1 MLPRALIVVAAAG
14 LSHAVQMIKVQ
25 PNVEAN
31 ESNATQLLQQTPMA
45 EVVMLIQGLAAKVEA
60 DGKAEQQ
67 SYDKYAC
74 WCEATLGRKA
84 GDISEAKK
92 EIEDLSTL
100 LVKLSAEIAT
110 HGAEIE
116 NLNKAIEANIA
127 SQKEATEV
135 RAGENSEYT
144 GEKIESEQCIGALE
158 AAIKVL
164 TGAGAGKAGFLATM
178 QEAQLL
184 SVVAGVR
191 GVLKSKT
198 ATSSISDS
206 DLSVVHRF
214 VERPE
219 DFVGKS
225 SSLSAVQ
232 IAQNPFGD
240 YAPQSTQIQGILKG
254 MYDAFAGDLEK
265 ENAEESEQEKA
276 FRALM
281 ATKKAELA
289 TLQATLERHTLDKAS
304 KTKLEAESQQA
315 RDDEEAQLAADE
327 QFFEETKQG
336 CKGKATEWNERSR
349 LRTEELQGMGKAV
362 EILNGGAATFVNA
375 TTTFIQKSLTVNDGA
390 GNENNKAWAHL
401 KQLSMRFT
409 SQRLAKLAYLLKTG
423 GHFDA
428 VITAIDEMTKILRE
442 EEQDDITHRDRCQGS
457 QNKNGNDIE
466 DAEHNIAKT
475 ESELQRMEGVSNEL
489 KDKVNTLDGE
499 INATGEDMA
508 TLLKMRNK
516 ESKEFVQSLADD
528 TDAIAL
534 LNKAIVEISAFYTR
548 NKIPLELAQKKEEPE
563 YSIDQDKAPETV
575 WDAAG
580 YEGRK
585 SETGGIVAILH
596 MLVEDL
602 DIEMGDAR
610 KADADAQKQYLDQNG
625 SMQKSL
631 DASKASKSATEVELA
646 DLGAKMNEADEYKGR
661 EGTDLKGQNEAKAA
675 LSTDCAWVET
685 HFESRRTKRKTEM
698 DGLTEAKAYLAG
710 VEAGTE
716 VA

>member
-1 MLPRALIVVAAAG
+1 
-14 LSHAVQMIKVQ
+14 
-25 PNVEAN
+25 
-31 ESNATQLLQQTPMA
+31 
-45 EVVMLIQGLAAKVEA
+45 
-60 DGKAEQQ
+60 
-67 SYDKYAC
+67 
-74 WCEATLGRKA
+74 
-84 GDISEAKK
+84 
-92 EIEDLSTL
+92 
-100 LVKLSAEIAT
+100 
-110 HGAEIE
+110 
-116 NLNKAIEANIA
+116 
-127 SQKEATEV
+127 
-135 RAGENSEYT
+135 
-144 GEKIESEQCIGALE
+144 
-158 AAIKVL
+158 
-164 TGAGAGKAGFLATM
+164 
-178 QEAQLL
+178 
-184 SVVAGVR
+184 
-191 GVLKSKT
+191 
-198 ATSSISDS
+198 
-206 DLSVVHRF
+206 
-214 VERPE
+214 
-219 DFVGKS
+219 
-225 SSLSAVQ
+225 
-232 IAQNPFGD
+232 
-240 YAPQSTQIQGILKG
+240 
-254 MYDAFAGDLEK
+254 
-265 ENAEESEQEKA
+265 
-276 FRALM
+276 
-281 ATKKAELA
+281 
-289 TLQATLERHTLDKAS
+289 
-304 KTKLEAESQQA
+304 
-315 RDDEEAQLAADE
+315 
-327 QFFEETKQG
+327 
-336 CKGKATEWNERSR
+336 
-349 LRTEELQGMGKAV
+349 
-362 EILNGGAATFVNA
+362 
-375 TTTFIQKSLTVNDGA
+375 
-390 GNENNKAWAHL
+390 
-401 KQLSMRFT
+401 
-409 SQRLAKLAYLLKTG
+409 LLKTG

-428 VITAIDEMTKILRE
+428 VITAIDEMMKILRE

-528 TDAIAL
+528 TNAIAL

-585 SETGGIVAILH
+585 SETGGIVVILH

-661 EGTDLKGQNEAKAA
+661 EGKDLEGQNSAKAA

-685 HFESRRTKRKTEM
+685 HFESRRTKRKTEI

>member
-1 MLPRALIVVAAAG
+1 

-25 PNVEAN
+25 PTVQAN

-45 EVVMLIQGLAAKVEA
+45 EVVMLIQGLVAKVES
-60 DGKAEQQ
+60 DGKIEQQ

-74 WCEATLGRKA
+74 WCEATLARKA
-84 GDISEAKK
+84 GDISEEKK
-92 EIEDLSTL
+92 EIEDLSVL
-100 LVKLSAEIAT
+100 LVKLSAEIAV
-110 HGAEIE
+110 HGSEIE
-116 NLNKAIEANIA
+116 NLNKAVAANIA

>member
-1 MLPRALIVVAAAG
+1 VVAAAG

-84 GDISEAKK
+84 GDISEEKK
-92 EIEDLSTL
+92 EIEDLSVL
-100 LVKLSAEIAT
+100 LVKLSAEIAV
-110 HGAEIE
+110 HGSEIE
-116 NLNKAIEANIA
+116 NLNKAVAANIA

-135 RAGENSEYT
+135 RAGENSDYT
-144 GEKIESEQCIGALE
+144 GEKIESEQCIGAME

-164 TGAGAGKAGFLATM
+164 NGAGAGKAGFLATM

-375 TTTFIQKSLTVNDGA
+375 TTTFIQKSLTVNG
-390 GNENNKAWAHL
+390 GSGKENEKAWAHL

-475 ESELQRMEGVSNEL
+475 ESNLQRMEGVSNEL

-661 EGTDLKGQNEAKAA
+661 EGKDLEGQNSAKAA

-685 HFESRRTKRKTEM
+685 HFESRRTKRKTEI